1 MIKRNPT
8 FRNQILETKNRKLK
22 YNYSKPAPRK
32 AEVVNMEVSGY
43 QIKETVRV
51 S

>member
-32 AEVVNMEVSGY
+32 AEVLIWKLVDIRLKRLY
-43 QIKETVRV
+43 A
-51 S
+51 